1 MYTRLIRFTGV
12 LIYRAIVVI
21 ALYSLTPVFFYIP
34 KASLGAIIMMSVVHM
49 VSVDEVK
56 RIARVNPLDL
66 LVWAT
71 SFFACLFWYND
82 FDINL
87 THFSSLASTKGVT
100 TQCRFAWFTPRC
112 SLIRAN

>member
-66 LVWAT
+66 LVL
-71 SFFACLFWYND
+71 S
-82 FDINL
+82 
-87 THFSSLASTKGVT
+87 
-100 TQCRFAWFTPRC
+100 RFLHKAEVERYP
-112 SLIRAN
+112 